1 MPGWLESISIDIAQ
15 SMIMGGSSM
24 PKAEYDLMAIM
35 YSAYHHGAGLLAC
48 VEHNKCLLGISCR
61 DGV

>member
-15 SMIMGGSSM
+15 SMIMGGGGGGGSM

-35 YSAYHHGAGLLAC
+35 YSAYHHGT
-48 VEHNKCLLGISCR
+48 
-61 DGV
+61 